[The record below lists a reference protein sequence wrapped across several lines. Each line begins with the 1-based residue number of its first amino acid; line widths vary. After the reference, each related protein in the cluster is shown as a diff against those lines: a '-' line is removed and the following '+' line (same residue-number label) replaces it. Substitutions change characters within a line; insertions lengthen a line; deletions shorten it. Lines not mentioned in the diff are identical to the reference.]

1 MYWTHEY
8 QYRLGRSTKL
18 RKGQCNIKH
27 RSFDTAHLCATR
39 KMRDNLSLDF
49 DNTQFNINDENV
61 LADGLV
67 NVEFCPFTCGNG
79 YGETFLQYKN

>member
-1 MYWTHEY
+1 
-8 QYRLGRSTKL
+8 
-18 RKGQCNIKH
+18 
-27 RSFDTAHLCATR
+27 
-39 KMRDNLSLDF
+39 MRDNLSLDF
-49 DNTQFNINDENV
+49 DNTQFNVNDENV